1 MNEFYWQN
9 ADSALFL
16 VDHLRRR
23 GAIRKRML
31 LACALCRSVAGLL
44 DDARCLQTLAIL
56 EEQADRGPDNAA
68 MAEARAL
75 AEAAWKEQKKNDAEE
90 KTVVACYAVRCA
102 VKRARLNHAC
112 MHVEYAAG
120 TDENAQRGCIALVH
134 CIFGNPFRKSR
145 KNLACLTP
153 PVVALAH
160 ASYDHR
166 TMPNGEL
173 DREQLALLA
182 DALEKTEAS
191 DELLSHLRG
200 SGPHVRGCHVLDLLT
215 GRS

>member
-9 ADSALFL
+9 ADSAQSL
-16 VDHLRRR
+16 VEYLRRR
-23 GAIRKRML
+23 GSIRKRML

-56 EEQADRGPDNAA
+56 EEQADLGPDNAA
-68 MAEARAL
+68 IAGARAL
-75 AEAAWKEQKKNDAEE
+75 AEAAWKDQKKKGAEE

-102 VKRARLNHAC
+102 VERARLNHAC
-112 MHVEYAAG
+112 MHVEHAAG
-120 TDENAQRGCIALVH
+120 TNENAQRGRVALVH

-145 KNLACLTP
+145 KNLAWLTP

-166 TMPNGEL
+166 AMPNGEL
-173 DREQLALLA
+173 GRELLAALA
-182 DALEKTEAS
+182 DALEKAVAS